1 MTKFIKIFHLVYVYF
16 VKFTLLR
23 IFKNFSK
30 NRKYVE
36 SLFSKFKVVDERF
49 IPVANYY
56 FLKNFNF
63 KDDEV
68 IASFGIGSDID
79 FEIAMYNNFNSKSYI
94 YDPTPRSKEFMSEF
108 KNREEFIYR
117 DKGLAVTNGKKS
129 FYQIRP
135 WSDYTINKPKIYF
148 DDIEVDF
155 INLNQVFNEISE
167 KVIVLKLDIEGA
179 ALDIMLEL
187 FKSKKFENLK
197 FVIVEFESPF
207 FEKKDKFH
215 EFTQKIEKLIKI
227 LEISNFEYLRIP
239 KDKKKEK
246 FVTLELFIDL
256 RNK

>member
-1 MTKFIKIFHLVYVYF
+1 MTKFIKIFHLIYVYF

-36 SLFSKFKVVDERF
+36 SLFSKFQLVDERF

-56 FLKNFNF
+56 FIKNFNF
-63 KDDEV
+63 KEDEV

-79 FEIAMYNNFNSKSYI
+79 FEIAMFKNFNSKSYI
-94 YDPTPRSKEFMSEF
+94 YDPTPRSKEFMTEF
-108 KNREEFIYR
+108 EERDEFIYSE
-117 DKGLAVTNGKKS
+117 KGLAVTNGKRS

-148 DDIEVDF
+148 DNIEVDF
-155 INLNQVFNEISE
+155 INLDQVFKEISE

-179 ALDIMLEL
+179 ALDIMIEL
-187 FKSKKFENLK
+187 FLSKKFENLK

-207 FEKKDKFH
+207 FEKKEKFH
-215 EFTQKIEKLIKI
+215 EFKQKIEKLINI
-227 LEISNFEYLRIP
+227 LEISDYEYFRIP
-239 KDKKKEK
+239 KNKKKEK